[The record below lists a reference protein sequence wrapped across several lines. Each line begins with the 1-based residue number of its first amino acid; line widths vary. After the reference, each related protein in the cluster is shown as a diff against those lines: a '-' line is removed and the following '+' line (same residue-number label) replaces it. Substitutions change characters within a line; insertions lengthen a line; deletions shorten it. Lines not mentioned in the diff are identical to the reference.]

1 MDPHL
6 KEILSMAGW
15 VISGVIGWGIFEC
28 VYYIYQ
34 AIKRRK
40 NKKRTQLHK
49 EVS

>member
-1 MDPHL
+1 MDPHP

-34 AIKRRK
+34 AIKQQ
-40 NKKRTQLHK
+40 KRG
-49 EVS
+49 